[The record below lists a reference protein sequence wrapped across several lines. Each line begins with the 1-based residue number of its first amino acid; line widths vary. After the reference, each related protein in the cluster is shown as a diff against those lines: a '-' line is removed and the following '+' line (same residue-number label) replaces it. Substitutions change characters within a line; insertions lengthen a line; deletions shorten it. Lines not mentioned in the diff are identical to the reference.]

1 MLSCF
6 RLSSRRR
13 LLQGTSTVRHF
24 ANSDAPT
31 EPAGL
36 SAEQKEAIR
45 AYRRAEKL
53 RQAIATVTANPLVG
67 RDMKTA
73 KHPPPRFTTAILTNG
88 ATVLAPLPYY
98 RFKYLRLEDDYV
110 SLAKSQET
118 RPLPVRERRVQ
129 PAQYLRKR
137 YKK

>member
-1 MLSCF
+1 V
-6 RLSSRRR
+6 RLFAS
-13 LLQGTSTVRHF
+13 GT
-24 ANSDAPT
+24 PT
-31 EPAGL
+31 ESPAL

-53 RQAIATVTANPLVG
+53 RHAIATVTANPLVG

-73 KHPPPRFTTAILTNG
+73 KHPAPRFTTAILTNG

-129 PAQYLRKR
+129 PTQYLRKR